1 MSEIFQIPS
10 TISKIT
16 TMGNKSL
23 RLNIDTQESISAEA
37 MSKLMAVFD
46 QMGHFTFS
54 VEAIVAED
62 IIDLPKLE
70 LPKGKKT
77 PSQELRERIWTMGMK
92 NGHYESDDKK
102 TAEEFYKKQMTKLI
116 DFVNSKIDY

>member
-10 TISKIT
+10 TMSKIT

-62 IIDLPKLE
+62 LLDLPKLE
-70 LPKGKKT
+70 TPKGKVSL
-77 PSQELRERIWTMGMK
+77 SQELRQSIWTQGLK
-92 NGHYESDDKK
+92 NGHYEADDKK
-102 TAEEFYKKQMTKLI
+102 EAEEFYKKVMKQYI
-116 DFVNSKIDY
+116 EHSDNKIDN